1 MTRGQSVRAGSVG
14 VVTPE
19 SWRWWQD
26 ASQEMHPGVNV
37 AKGQLRANVCWVH
50 KQPWCSQSS
59 IPQANYQPGWRCCCE
74 SLLREGRE
82 ALMASILLPV
92 DMPYSVWS
100 ARVFFFFF
108 FFQDSAR
115 CQYRC
120 VKCHRT
126 WLRLLQGTDSLP
138 AYCTLC
144 ISFHRRENLGCV
156 SGSSAHLEHLI
167 FCPGK
172 LEAECLRQKVWVPD
186 WVANDP

>member
-1 MTRGQSVRAGSVG
+1 MLQKVSSGQMCAESINSHDVPNLPFRKPTINLDGDAAVRACS
-14 VVTPE
+14 E
-19 SWRWWQD
+19 KAEKHWWQ
-26 ASQEMHPGVNV
+26 AS
-37 AKGQLRANVCWVH
+37 
-50 KQPWCSQSS
+50 
-59 IPQANYQPGWRCCCE
+59 CCLSTCLIQCE
-74 SLLREGRE
+74 VRGFS
-82 ALMASILLPV
+82 
-92 DMPYSVWS
+92 
-100 ARVFFFFF
+100 FFFF

-172 LEAECLRQKVWVPD
+172 LEAGCLRQKVWVPD